1 MPKAMPPA
9 ASISATV
16 LSVVTAEGGRRRPME
31 RTVDH
36 LL

>member
-1 MPKAMPPA
+1 MPKAVPRA

-16 LSVVTAEGGRRRPME
+16 LSVVTSPEGVVIGPWK
-31 RTVDH
+31 TVDH